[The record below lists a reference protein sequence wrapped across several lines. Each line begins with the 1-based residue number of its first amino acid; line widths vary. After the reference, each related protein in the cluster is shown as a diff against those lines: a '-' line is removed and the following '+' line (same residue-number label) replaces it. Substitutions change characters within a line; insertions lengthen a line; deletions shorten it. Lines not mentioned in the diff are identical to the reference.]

1 MFSTSNNT
9 SITARS
15 ISPSSL
21 WATLSAR
28 ITPRARSASKS
39 SVTPANRHPIS
50 RHGRAGKPLLKR
62 TSLHCN
68 PVFTPF
74 VTAPSDALGLPDL
87 SSLAKLESNTK
98 FNTTFTID
106 SEGLIEYIQ
115 RPSRKFPDVGPPP
128 AELDELSLTLVWTP
142 AECFSPSFVSP
153 DDERKVRFRA
163 AVEVPPPAPIQNMDA
178 DDEPVWSDFMFVC
191 DSVLYLG
198 TCNISG
204 K

>member
-1 MFSTSNNT
+1 MFSNGNT
-9 SITARS
+9 NTAARS
-15 ISPSSL
+15 VSPSSL

-28 ITPRARSASKS
+28 INPRARSPTTS
-39 SVTPANRHPIS
+39 SATPTNRHPIS

-62 TSLHCN
+62 TSLDCN

-74 VTAPSDALGLPDL
+74 VTAPSDVLGLPDL
-87 SSLAKLESNTK
+87 SSPTKLESNTK

-115 RPSRKFPDVGPPP
+115 RPSRKFPDAGPPS

-163 AVEVPPPAPIQNMDA
+163 AVEVPPAAPLQNMGA
-178 DDEPVWSDFMFVC
+178 DDEPVWSDFMAC
-191 DSVLYLG
+191 VLL
-198 TCNISG
+198 T
-204 K
+204 